1 MTKNNLTVVNP
12 TEIIFIPG
20 AVAVKYLITEFDS
33 NFFEI
38 SFWLRDHFTT
48 YDDSFNELSA
58 VKDGMDAYGP
68 NYNPNR
74 YNPVHFCYNRWEF
87 TNFKPSDADRFI
99 DYNNAIS
106 DSSTP
111 FGSYGRIEAQE
122 IIDYMVEKGTLK
134 YLTVL
139 DIDVRRL
146 KDGAKAENARQYFR
160 KADLQEIVNEHGR
173 YLDLLKQDKFG
184 IS

>member
-33 NFFEI
+33 DFFEI

-48 YDDSFNELSA
+48 YDENHLELRPGMTSA
-58 VKDGMDAYGP
+58 YDP
-68 NYNPNR
+68 QR
-74 YNPVHFCYNRWEF
+74 YNPVHYCYNRWEF
-87 TNFKPSDADRFI
+87 TNFNPTDADRFI
-99 DYNNAIS
+99 NYDEAVSNS
-106 DSSTP
+106 RTP
-111 FGSYGRIEAQE
+111 FGSYGMIEAQE

-146 KDGAKAENARQYFR
+146 KDGAKAENAKQYFR
-160 KADLQEIVNEHGR
+160 KADLQEIVNEHAR